1 MNKRDIAAEYIAKY
15 PPDFPNLTLARI
27 VYMANPTAFLSIED
41 ARSVIRTVLG
51 KNGKKNKTKKHKSL
65 HVEKDKSKSPYSLP
79 ETWADERKV
88 FKLPVGCNKIGF
100 ISDLQVPFHDS
111 QAIETAFTW
120 LKNKGINTL
129 FLNGDTMDFYQL
141 SNFQKDPRKRDFK
154 QEYYTILQTLEYI
167 RNFFPDITIYANI
180 QANHEL
186 RYERYMMIKAPELL
200 SLELPETRL
209 EDLLK
214 LSSFGII
221 PLRGHHH
228 IMIGKLPVVHGH
240 TLFNGQTSPVS
251 TARTVYMKA
260 KSSAIASHCHQVS
273 EYTVRVPFANEIHT
287 CWTTGCL
294 MNLNVEYNQHGNN
307 YQHGFAYI
315 ETDRDGSYRVEN
327 KRILN
332 GVVL

>member
-1 MNKRDIAAEYIAKY
+1 MTKPEIVKEYLDKY

-27 VYMANPTAFLSIED
+27 IYTANTSAFMDIED
-41 ARSVIRTVLG
+41 ARGVIRTVLG
-51 KNGKKNKTKKHKSL
+51 KNGKDKKYKDH
-65 HVEKDKSKSPYSLP
+65 EKYHRKEDKSKNPYSLP
-79 ETWADERKV
+79 ETWADERRV

-100 ISDLQVPFHDS
+100 ISDAQVPFQDNKS
-111 QAIETAFTW
+111 IETAFTW
-120 LKNKGINTL
+120 LKDKGINTL
-129 FLNGDTMDFYQL
+129 FLNGDLIDFYQL
-141 SNFQKDPRKRDFK
+141 SNFQKDPRKRNFK
-154 QEYYTILQTLEYI
+154 KEYYTILQMLEYI
-167 RNFFPDITIYANI
+167 RNFFPDITIYYNLD
-180 QANHEL
+180 ANHEL

-221 PLRGHHH
+221 PLRGNHH

-251 TARTVYMKA
+251 TARTVWMKA
-260 KSSAIASHCHQVS
+260 KSSAIASHCHQVN
-273 EYTVRVPFANEIHT
+273 EYTVRLPFSDEIQT

-294 MNLNVEYNQHGNN
+294 MDLNVEYNRHGHS
-307 YQHGFAYI
+307 YAHGFAYI

-332 GVVL
+332 GKVL